1 MEIQR
6 ICCGNVNCYIVSN
19 GKDAILVDTG
29 REEYCQKVL
38 NACKIFHM
46 HLLVLTHGHIDHI
59 QNAAF
64 LANALHIPV
73 AMNQEDIPL
82 LKDNMLQMLSSRG
95 LLGKIVLSASLK
107 SFKKDKIPTVVPTI
121 FLNDKDVLDSY
132 GISAK
137 VIALPGHTKGS
148 IGLDIEQRNLIV
160 GDALMNMFY
169 PTTSM
174 LYNDKMAML
183 QSAEKIG
190 SLGNRTIYF
199 GHGKPT
205 HNRKWV

>member
-29 REEYCQKVL
+29 QEEYCQKVL

-46 HLLVLTHGHIDHI
+46 HLLVLTHGHIDHV

-73 AMNQEDIPL
+73 AINQEDVPL

-95 LLGKIVLSASLK
+95 ILGKIILSASLR
-107 SFKKDKIPTVVPTI
+107 SFKKDKIPVIVPTV
-121 FLNDKDVLDSY
+121 FLNDNDVLDAY
-132 GISAK
+132 GIPAK
-137 VIALPGHTKGS
+137 IIALPGHTKGS

-169 PTTSM
+169 PTISM
-174 LYNDKMAML
+174 LYNDKMAMVK
-183 QSAEKIG
+183 SAEKIS

-205 HNRKWV
+205 HNRKWT